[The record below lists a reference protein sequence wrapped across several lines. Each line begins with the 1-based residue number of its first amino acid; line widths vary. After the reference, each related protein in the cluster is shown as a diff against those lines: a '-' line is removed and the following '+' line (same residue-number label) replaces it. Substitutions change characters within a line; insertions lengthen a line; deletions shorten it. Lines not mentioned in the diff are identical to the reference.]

1 MLDRIDMYIEVPWID
16 YQEFTSLSE
25 PESSLSIR
33 SRVEEA
39 RKKQRERYEKVGVQS
54 NADLPSRLLSRYCR
68 LGPGARELMR
78 QAFSSLGLSLRGH
91 DRVLRV
97 ARTIADLDNSELVQE
112 DHLAEALQYRSL
124 DRRAWQVS

>member
-1 MLDRIDMYIEVPWID
+1 MYIEVPWID

-39 RKKQRERYEKVGVQS
+39 RSKQRERYEKVGVQS

-97 ARTIADLDNSELVQE
+97 ARTIADLDSSELVQE

-124 DRRAWQVS
+124 DKRA